1 MWSTLHSD
9 DWNIYTSFTEFE
21 LRPLWMIDKIMKKKK
36 SVTDHAVMSNEHCTM
51 VQLDLE
57 C

>member
-1 MWSTLHSD
+1 MSSTLHSA
-9 DWNIYTSFTEFE
+9 DWNIYSSFTEFE